1 MSRFSP
7 SKLQFSKLWPY
18 AVIIGL
24 TLLFFY
30 KLAFTGMI
38 LARGDMYAY
47 FYPYWAVR
55 NAALMAGHIPLWTP
69 DIFMGVPLLAN
80 SQVGV
85 FYPPN
90 WLVAS
95 LNAPTAITVS
105 LLLHVAWAL
114 AGAYRV
120 ARGTLGLDQI
130 PALVAAAVFGLSG
143 YMGAKVENINQ
154 FQALAWMP
162 WLFLLLH
169 HAMSGMRR
177 TTLRYGLLLGVGLAL
192 QLLAGHPQTVFI
204 TALGL
209 GMYAVTAAFV
219 SAERPSGIGYAATF
233 RFRFRAIFRTLLILA
248 CAGIIAVILASPQLI
263 PTLEL
268 IRSSN
273 RSGGLNPQQ
282 AMAFSLNPWII
293 GRGMLP
299 SYDSLLF
306 GEYMAYVGVIGLG
319 LAVVGVFNGYAKRQ
333 GLKPPG
339 YPTDKPTKG
348 AEIQA
353 KSDDLLSSG
362 NQSVDF
368 DGDKGDND
376 LAWTRQANR
385 LPWIVLMVAGFGL
398 ALGLYNP
405 LYWTLASL
413 PGFSFFRVPARW
425 LALFALGAAML
436 AGIGLQSLRIKRP
449 TWWVFALI
457 VVLIGGLAWAS
468 FLADVMAMDVIGP
481 AEPTRRTLIGWGL
494 AACVLLVGLRFV
506 PSTSLTQTNLHRDT
520 FFHRQLLNLKLFR
533 INSPS
538 PNSGRGLGGGVKENK
553 PARLINSTSLLGVLA
568 VLELFMAARVLAYN
582 EVAPPD
588 TFNAQRFTISQL
600 RAYVAEQTPPGRVLS
615 ISQALFDPG
624 DIEALT
630 ARYRSLGMSDLA
642 IRIALV
648 DTKLRDLLA
657 ANLPLA
663 WGIPS
668 IDGFDGGLLPS
679 GDYSAFTSLMLPLGE
694 DRSVDGRL
702 REMMAQPECR
712 GACIPEQRWL
722 NLTNTRYLITD
733 KVFDVWHE
741 DVAYDTTFTLS
752 LMPGEG
758 TVIEPEPPF
767 EADHIFV
774 LCETSSECSSVVT
787 FNYDDGANEILE
799 QSSNAVVQEYKLTG
813 FSAEAARTPI
823 NISIEASDSEL
834 HLIAVTLVDSRTGDF
849 QQLTLGSWKR
859 VLSSDIKLYENQDV
873 LPRAF
878 FVYHVDTESD
888 TETALNIM
896 RDPLFDPAIDAVVS
910 PSSNIYVDI
919 AVNPYI
925 MNNYLE
931 LSVTDYTAERVE
943 IQVNSVADGFL
954 ILTDAYYPGWVATVN
969 GEVKPIH
976 KADVMF
982 RAVEVAS
989 GESTVV
995 FEYKPAWWPGILII
1009 GAVAWLAALIAGVIM
1024 YRKK

>member
-1 MSRFSP
+1 VSCFST

-80 SQVGV
+80 SQIGL

-90 WLVAS
+90 WLVTP
-95 LNAPTAITVS
+95 LDAPSAITVS

-114 AGAYRV
+114 VGAYRL
-120 ARGTLGLDQI
+120 ARGTLGLDQL
-130 PALVAAAVFGLSG
+130 PALVGAAVFGLSG

-169 HAMSGMRR
+169 HAMSGGTLR

-204 TALGL
+204 TGLGL
-209 GMYAVTAAFV
+209 GMCAVTVAFLV
-219 SAERPSGIGYAATF
+219 ERPSGAGYRLTLQI
-233 RFRFRAIFRTLLILA
+233 RLRAIFRALLILA
-248 CAGIIAVILASPQLI
+248 CAGIIALILASPQLI

-268 IRSSN
+268 IQSSN

-319 LAVVGVFNGYAKRQ
+319 LAMVGVFNGYVKS
-333 GLKPPG
+333 PP
-339 YPTDKPTKG
+339 PNPLP
-348 AEIQA
+348 I
-353 KSDDLLSSG
+353 
-362 NQSVDF
+362 
-368 DGDKGDND
+368 
-376 LAWTRQANR
+376 AWRGGANR

-436 AGIGLQSLRIKRP
+436 AGIGLQSLHIKRP
-449 TWWVFALI
+449 VWWVFVLI
-457 VVLIGGLAWAS
+457 AVLIGGLARAS

-494 AACVLLVGLRFV
+494 AGGVLLVGLWFAPLSR
-506 PSTSLTQTNLHRDT
+506 TQEKMRWKGYSI
-520 FFHRQLLNLKLFR
+520 F
-533 INSPS
+533 
-538 PNSGRGLGGGVKENK
+538 
-553 PARLINSTSLLGVLA
+553 ALGVLA
-568 VLELFMAARVLAYN
+568 IAELFMAARVLAYN

-600 RAYVAEQTPPGRVLS
+600 RAYAAEQMPPGRVLS

-679 GDYSAFTSLMLPLGE
+679 GDYSAFTSLMLPPGE

-702 REMMAQPECR
+702 REIMAQPECR

-741 DVAYDTTFTLS
+741 DVAYDTTFTVS
-752 LMPGEG
+752 LKPGEN
-758 TVIEPEPPF
+758 TVIEPVPLF
-767 EADHIFV
+767 EADQVFV
-774 LCETSSECSSVVT
+774 LCQASSECSPDVT
-787 FNYDDGANEILE
+787 FSYSDGSSENLE
-799 QSSNAVVQEYKLTG
+799 QTLSVSVQEYNLTG
-813 FSAEAARTPI
+813 FNTETVRTPI
-823 NISIEASDSEL
+823 NISIEAGDAEL

-849 QQLTLGSWKR
+849 QQLTLGSWER

-873 LPRAF
+873 QPRAF
-878 FVYHVDTESD
+878 VVHDVTGTSD
-888 TETALNIM
+888 TEAELNLM
-896 RDPLFDPAIDAVVS
+896 RDPAFDPTKTVVIT
-910 PSSNIYVDI
+910 SNPNNYYWQGGTL
-919 AVNPYI
+919 VNPQFI
-925 MNNYLE
+925 H
-931 LSVTDYTAERVE
+931 SDATITAYTPEHIE
-943 IQVNSVADGFL
+943 IQVDSTDEGNL

-982 RAVEVAS
+982 RAVQIPA
-989 GESTVV
+989 GESTVI
-995 FEYKPAWWPGILII
+995 FEYKPAWWPGILIL
-1009 GAVAWLAALIAGVIM
+1009 GAVAWLAALIAGFVI
-1024 YRKK
+1024 YRWKPNRD